1 MKAKVKRIDMAIH
14 IQEIC
19 AKYNLTVRYQTLKDK
34 QPNYFA
40 RPATKE
46 IHVRPTKNTGYYV
59 STLHEIGHILGDYQ
73 GAQWGTD
80 YAGLSQDKIILTKEI
95 HAWIY
100 ARKNA
105 LVWTE
110 TAERVMR
117 KAMDSYGWGE
127 IEKKIWKDTT
137 DRCEKL
143 EKVGA

>member
-19 AKYNLTVRYQTLKDK
+19 AKYNITVRYQTLKDK
-34 QPNYFA
+34 QPNYYA

-73 GAQWGTD
+73 GAQWG
-80 YAGLSQDKIILTKEI
+80 IRTKEI
-95 HAWIY
+95 HAWVY

-117 KAMDSYGWGE
+117 KAMDTYGWGE

-143 EKVGA
+143 EEVGA

>member
-1 MKAKVKRIDMAIH
+1 MKAKIKIIDMAIH

-19 AKYNLTVRYQTLKDK
+19 AKYNITVRYQTLKDK
-34 QPNYFA
+34 QPNYYA

-73 GAQWGTD
+73 GAQWG
-80 YAGLSQDKIILTKEI
+80 IRTKEI

-105 LVWTE
+105 LVWTD

-127 IEKKIWKDTT
+127 IEKKIWKLTT

-143 EKVGA
+143 EEVGA

>member
-1 MKAKVKRIDMAIH
+1 MKAKIKRIDMAIH

-19 AKYNLTVRYQTLKDK
+19 AKYNITVRYQTLKDK
-34 QPNYFA
+34 QPNYYA

-73 GAQWGTD
+73 GAQWG
-80 YAGLSQDKIILTKEI
+80 IRTKEI

-105 LVWTE
+105 LVWTD

-127 IEKKIWKDTT
+127 IEKKIWKLTT

-143 EKVGA
+143 EEGGA

>member
-19 AKYNLTVRYQTLKDK
+19 AKYNLTVRYQTLKAK
-34 QPNYFA
+34 RPNYYA

-143 EKVGA
+143 EKVSA

>member
-19 AKYNLTVRYQTLKDK
+19 AKYNITVRYQTLKDK
-34 QPNYFA
+34 QPNYYA

-95 HAWIY
+95 HAWVY

>member
-34 QPNYFA
+34 QPNYYA

>member
-14 IQEIC
+14 VQEIC
-19 AKYNLTVRYQTLKDK
+19 AKYNIIVRYQTLKDK
-34 QPNYFA
+34 QPNYYA

-73 GAQWGTD
+73 GAQWG
-80 YAGLSQDKIILTKEI
+80 IRTKEI
-95 HAWIY
+95 HAWVY

-117 KAMDSYGWGE
+117 KAMDTYGWGE

-143 EKVGA
+143 EEVGA

>member
-1 MKAKVKRIDMAIH
+1 M
-14 IQEIC
+14 
-19 AKYNLTVRYQTLKDK
+19 
-34 QPNYFA
+34 
-40 RPATKE
+40 
-46 IHVRPTKNTGYYV
+46 
-59 STLHEIGHILGDYQ
+59 GDYQ

-95 HAWIY
+95 YAWIY

>member
-1 MKAKVKRIDMAIH
+1 MKAKIKRIDMAIH

-19 AKYNLTVRYQTLKDK
+19 AKYNITVRYQTLKDK
-34 QPNYFA
+34 QPNYYA

-73 GAQWGTD
+73 GAQWG
-80 YAGLSQDKIILTKEI
+80 IRTKEI

-117 KAMDSYGWGE
+117 KAMDTYGWGE
-127 IEKKIWKDTT
+127 IEKKIWKLTT

-143 EKVGA
+143 EEVGA

>member
-19 AKYNLTVRYQTLKDK
+19 AKYNLTVRYQTLKAK
-34 QPNYFA
+34 RPNYYA

-73 GAQWGTD
+73 GAQWGTV
-80 YAGLSQDKIILTKEI
+80 TKEI

>member
-34 QPNYFA
+34 QPNYYA

-95 HAWIY
+95 YAWIY

-143 EKVGA
+143 EKVNA

>member
-1 MKAKVKRIDMAIH
+1 MKAKIKRIDMAIH

-19 AKYNLTVRYQTLKDK
+19 AKYNITVRYQTLKDK
-34 QPNYFA
+34 QPNYYA

-73 GAQWGTD
+73 GAQWG
-80 YAGLSQDKIILTKEI
+80 IRTKEI

-105 LVWTE
+105 LVCTE

-117 KAMDSYGWGE
+117 KAMDTYGWGE
-127 IEKKIWKDTT
+127 IEKKIWKLTT
-137 DRCEKL
+137 VRCEKL
-143 EKVGA
+143 EEV

>member
-73 GAQWGTD
+73 GAQWG
-80 YAGLSQDKIILTKEI
+80 IRTKEI

>member
-1 MKAKVKRIDMAIH
+1 MKPKVKRIDMAIH